1 VGELGRFGQKTGSG
15 FYRYDEGSRRPLY
28 DPVIDA
34 LILQEAERLRIKRTT
49 IENTE
54 IEQRCVYSLINE
66 GAKILE
72 EGITYRPGD
81 IDVIWS
87 YGYGFP

>member
-1 VGELGRFGQKTGSG
+1 
-15 FYRYDEGSRRPLY
+15 LY